1 MKRTGKLQQTQI
13 TSIEIEQNYDI
24 LILHIAVNLKP
35 LPVGEEKLKFV
46 AGGSWKQ
53 WRYWAAVRKAVEDWE
68 CGDRGQFL

>member
-53 WRYWAAVRKAVEDWE
+53 
-68 CGDRGQFL
+68 